1 MPEEERLF
9 SATRTGGF
17 FNARKGPEYK
27 ENHHVPQPPAPPYPI
42 HRPARRRRFDITG
55 PTPPAEPNGN
65 GEEIDWEAK
74 YKEALGHSR
83 DWEKKAKANKAA
95 ADELEK
101 LKESQMSETEK
112 AAKRTQE
119 LEAQVAAYKAKEQQA
134 EWKKQVSANTG
145 IPADALRGSTL
156 EEIQAH
162 ADILKP
168 LVHPAPKL
176 PNVPNPAQHPEG
188 KTADERAKAYVRSLF
203 GNKD

>member
-1 MPEEERLF
+1 MLRNHWQPAIRFIAAPAEGG
-9 SATRTGGF
+9 TTDPDTGRT
-17 FNARKGPEYK
+17 
-27 ENHHVPQPPAPPYPI
+27 APPRDP
-42 HRPARRRRFDITG
+42 DGTE
-55 PTPPAEPNGN
+55 PT
-65 GEEIDWEAK
+65 DWEAK

-112 AAKRTQE
+112 AAKRTRE

-134 EWKKQVSANTG
+134 EWKKQVSAATG
-145 IPADALRGSTL
+145 IPAEALRGSTL

-162 ADILKP
+162 AGILKP
-168 LVHPAPKL
+168 LMHPAPKL
-176 PNVPNPAQHPEG
+176 PNVPNPAQHPDG
-188 KTADERAKAYVRSLF
+188 KTADERAKAYVRTLF

>member
-1 MPEEERLF
+1 MFLNLQHPHIRYI
-9 SATRTGGF
+9 A
-17 FNARKGPEYK
+17 
-27 ENHHVPQPPAPPYPI
+27 PPAEGGS
-42 HRPARRRRFDITG
+42 DTTD

-119 LEAQVAAYKAKEQQA
+119 LEAQVAAYKAKEQ
-134 EWKKQVSANTG
+134 
-145 IPADALRGSTL
+145 
-156 EEIQAH
+156 
-162 ADILKP
+162 
-168 LVHPAPKL
+168 
-176 PNVPNPAQHPEG
+176 
-188 KTADERAKAYVRSLF
+188 
-203 GNKD
+203 

>member
-1 MPEEERLF
+1 MFLNLQHPHIRYI
-9 SATRTGGF
+9 A
-17 FNARKGPEYK
+17 
-27 ENHHVPQPPAPPYPI
+27 PPAEGGS
-42 HRPARRRRFDITG
+42 DTTD

-112 AAKRTQE
+112 AAKRTRE
-119 LEAQVAAYKAKEQQA
+119 LDAQV
-134 EWKKQVSANTG
+134 EWKTQVSAATG
-145 IPADALRGSTL
+145 IPAEALRGSTL

-168 LVHPAPKL
+168 LMHPAPKL
-176 PNVPNPAQHPEG
+176 PNVPNPAQHPAG
-188 KTADERAKAYVRSLF
+188 QTADERAKAYVRTLF

>member
-1 MPEEERLF
+1 MFLNLQHPNIR
-9 SATRTGGF
+9 
-17 FNARKGPEYK
+17 YI
-27 ENHHVPQPPAPPYPI
+27 APPVEGGSDTPD
-42 HRPARRRRFDITG
+42 A
-55 PTPPAEPNGN
+55 TPPAEPNGN

-134 EWKKQVSANTG
+134 DWKAQVSAETG
-145 IPADALRGSTL
+145 VPADVIEGDSLEAMQSHAKRIHELLNPKPKAPAVHGADRQPSGKGPNESMVNYLRNLGL
-156 EEIQAH
+156 
-162 ADILKP
+162 
-168 LVHPAPKL
+168 
-176 PNVPNPAQHPEG
+176 
-188 KTADERAKAYVRSLF
+188 
-203 GNKD
+203 

>member
-1 MPEEERLF
+1 
-9 SATRTGGF
+9 
-17 FNARKGPEYK
+17 
-27 ENHHVPQPPAPPYPI
+27 
-42 HRPARRRRFDITG
+42 
-55 PTPPAEPNGN
+55 
-65 GEEIDWEAK
+65 
-74 YKEALGHSR
+74 
-83 DWEKKAKANKAA
+83 
-95 ADELEK
+95 
-101 LKESQMSETEK
+101 MSEADK

-119 LEAQVAAYKAKEQQA
+119 LEAQVAAYEAKEQQA
-134 EWKKQVSANTG
+134 EWKAQVSAKTG
-145 IPADALRGSTL
+145 IPAEALRGSTL

>member
-1 MPEEERLF
+1 MFLNLQHPHIRYI
-9 SATRTGGF
+9 A
-17 FNARKGPEYK
+17 
-27 ENHHVPQPPAPPYPI
+27 PPAEGGS
-42 HRPARRRRFDITG
+42 DTTD
-55 PTPPAEPNGN
+55 PTPPAKPNGN
-65 GEEIDWEAK
+65 GEETDWEAK

-101 LKESQMSETEK
+101 LKESQMSEADK

-134 EWKKQVSANTG
+134 EWKTQVSAKTG
-145 IPADALRGSTL
+145 IPAEALRGSTL

>member
-1 MPEEERLF
+1 MRKIVVAAAVLLAFTACRNGGQQAPAATGQEPEAAAAVEVRSERPNVAYIQIDSLMLDYLLAQDL
-9 SATRTGGF
+9 S
-17 FNARKGPEYK
+17 NAF
-27 ENHHVPQPPAPPYPI
+27 Q
-42 HRPARRRRFDITG
+42 
-55 PTPPAEPNGN
+55 
-65 GEEIDWEAK
+65 
-74 YKEALGHSR
+74 
-83 DWEKKAKANKAA
+83 AKANKAA

-134 EWKKQVSANTG
+134 EWKTQVSAKTG
-145 IPADALRGSTL
+145 IPAEALRGSTL

-168 LVHPAPKL
+168 LMHPAPKL
-176 PNVPNPAQHPEG
+176 PNVPNPAQHPAG
-188 KTADERAKAYVRSLF
+188 QTADERAKAYVRSLF

>member
-1 MPEEERLF
+1 MFLNLQHPNIR
-9 SATRTGGF
+9 
-17 FNARKGPEYK
+17 YI
-27 ENHHVPQPPAPPYPI
+27 APPVEGGSDTHDAI
-42 HRPARRRRFDITG
+42 
-55 PTPPAEPNGN
+55 PPAEPQGN
-65 GEEIDWEAK
+65 GAEIDWEVK
-74 YKEALGHSR
+74 YKGAQGQAG
-83 DWEKKAKANKAA
+83 DGEKKKKANKAA

-134 EWKKQVSANTG
+134 EWKAQVSAKTG
-145 IPADALRGSTL
+145 IPAEALRGSTL

-176 PNVPNPAQHPEG
+176 PNVPNPAQHPAG
-188 KTADERAKAYVRSLF
+188 QTADERAKAYVRSLF

>member
-1 MPEEERLF
+1 MFLTPTPHHIRFVAAPPEGGE
-9 SATRTGGF
+9 STGGT
-17 FNARKGPEYK
+17 G
-27 ENHHVPQPPAPPYPI
+27 QPPASAGTENAGDP
-42 HRPARRRRFDITG
+42 
-55 PTPPAEPNGN
+55 
-65 GEEIDWEAK
+65 IDWEAK

-134 EWKKQVSANTG
+134 EWKAQVSAKTG
-145 IPADALRGSTL
+145 IPAEALRGSTL

-168 LVHPAPKL
+168 LMHPAPKL
-176 PNVPNPAQHPEG
+176 PNVPNPAQHPAG
-188 KTADERAKAYVRSLF
+188 QTADERAKAYVRSLF

>member
-1 MPEEERLF
+1 MFLNLQHPNIR
-9 SATRTGGF
+9 
-17 FNARKGPEYK
+17 YI
-27 ENHHVPQPPAPPYPI
+27 APPVEGGSDTPD
-42 HRPARRRRFDITG
+42 A
-55 PTPPAEPNGN
+55 TPPAEPNGN

-74 YKEALGHSR
+74 YKEVRSERPNVAYIQIDSLMLDYLLAQDLSNAFQ
-83 DWEKKAKANKAA
+83 AKANKAA

-101 LKESQMSETEK
+101 LKESQMSEADK

-134 EWKKQVSANTG
+134 EWKAQVSAKTG
-145 IPADALRGSTL
+145 IPAEALRGSTL

>member
-1 MPEEERLF
+1 MFLNLQHPHIRYI
-9 SATRTGGF
+9 A
-17 FNARKGPEYK
+17 
-27 ENHHVPQPPAPPYPI
+27 PPAEGGS
-42 HRPARRRRFDITG
+42 DTTG

-119 LEAQVAAYKAKEQQA
+119 LEAQVAAYTAKEQQA
-134 EWKKQVSANTG
+134 DWKAQVSAETG
-145 IPADALRGSTL
+145 VPADVIEGDSLEAMQSHAKRIHELLNPKPKAPAVHGADRQPSGKGPNESMVNYLRNLGL
-156 EEIQAH
+156 
-162 ADILKP
+162 
-168 LVHPAPKL
+168 
-176 PNVPNPAQHPEG
+176 
-188 KTADERAKAYVRSLF
+188 
-203 GNKD
+203 